1 MRVLLANHNRG
12 NILNEQKLY
21 IFVLLFKHV
30 TLLLN
35 SWINKRIVERI
46 KEHDRDVQLL
56 RSQISAVSEHANM
69 TGNYPLGDE
78 VKFINREPH
87 WYSESRRVNEAIHI
101 KFHPNNINR
110 NSWSGI
116 EIPAYNQTA

>member
-1 MRVLLANHNRG
+1 MYSFYE
-12 NILNEQKLY
+12 IKFQPFLN
-21 IFVLLFKHV
+21 
-30 TLLLN
+30 TLI
-35 SWINKRIVERI
+35 WPGI
-46 KEHDRDVQLL
+46 
-56 RSQISAVSEHANM
+56 M
-69 TGNYPLGDE
+69 TA

-101 KFHPNNINR
+101 RFQPNNINR